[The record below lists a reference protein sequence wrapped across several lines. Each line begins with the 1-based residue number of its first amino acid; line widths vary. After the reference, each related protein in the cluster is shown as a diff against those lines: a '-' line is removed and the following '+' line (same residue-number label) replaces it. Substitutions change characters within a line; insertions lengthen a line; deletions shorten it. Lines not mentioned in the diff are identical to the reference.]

1 MKMKNGLLQRFA
13 AALVALALLMGM
25 CAMAQAED
33 AVITARE
40 MMALLDG
47 FVADRGAE
55 HLAEWQVMF
64 PAARASDAQL
74 TRVDGICMLYGAA
87 CTARPDKVELGDNC
101 WTLHEK
107 IGEKIWDEYPVNEAL
122 FGETVYEP
130 SPWHEWSY
138 SASAYFFAL
147 DVRDWDGEMLFDYDP
162 EANTLHTDAP
172 LTRADAETAI
182 ARLQASWSPV
192 SITEEAKEIL
202 AKAEARKQDFFAR
215 RDAVTVTGTVYY
227 ISNSGSNSN
236 DGKSP
241 ETAWAT
247 LDRAFNIGWLHET
260 HNFLKPGD
268 AVLLERGGNW
278 YVAPDSE
285 YGLTSDAYVIP
296 EGVTLG
302 AYGEGER
309 PVIRC
314 DLPQA
319 NDPDFWKLY
328 FDQGGVKIWATA
340 EKLQDTNVIVLNGG
354 EFAAEEIMPYWNRKT
369 GEYCTAEGVPFD
381 VTVEL
386 KENLTFCSL
395 LEFDVVNIHDLGNA
409 VQTGTLFLRCDEGNP
424 AEVFDEIA
432 LPQAQSAISLK
443 TNASA
448 VGISVKYAV
457 CLGIAASGDDGD
469 FGQQVRSCEIAWCGG
484 LLHKYNETEVA
495 AVLQPGCGGGAV
507 QITGSENSVTDCYIH
522 HCGTFSLIFA
532 IHATGPERRA
542 YHDMTHTGNLIE
554 YSGSIRVTDLAKTD
568 HPNAEGFI
576 SNLTFRDNFVL
587 YSGEGWIK
595 GMIQQIDPAAAPQ
608 YSACLENGLSAVNN
622 DGIYFI
628 DNIFYCST
636 VNLLNISEYNF
647 FGASKVNQPMV
658 FSGNTYVQSVNRRLC
673 TLNEWKCYYPDSE
686 PAIQEFLAL
695 VGDTAGTV
703 IRLP

>member
-1 MKMKNGLLQRFA
+1 MKSNLLQRGMA
-13 AALVALALLMGM
+13 MLLALALLMGI
-25 CAMAQAED
+25 CAAAHAEED
-33 AVITARE
+33 VITARE
-40 MMALLDG
+40 MMTLLDE
-47 FVADRGAE
+47 FVETIAPDKLG
-55 HLAEWQVMF
+55 EWQAMF
-64 PAARASDAQL
+64 PAAREGDAQL
-74 TRVDGICMLYGAA
+74 LRADGVCMLYSAA
-87 CTARPDKVELGDNC
+87 CTACPDRVALIGR
-101 WTLHEK
+101 WGSLHEK
-107 IGEKIWDEYPVNEAL
+107 IGEKIWNEYPINEAL
-122 FGETVYEP
+122 FGETVYAP

-138 SASAYFFAL
+138 SASAYFFVL
-147 DVRDWDGEMLFDYDP
+147 DVRDHNGNMLFDYDP
-162 EANTLHTDAP
+162 AANTLHTDAP
-172 LTRADAETAI
+172 LTRADAEAAI
-182 ARLQASWSPV
+182 ARLKANWSPI
-192 SITEEAKEIL
+192 SITAEAKEIL

-215 RDAVTVTGTVYY
+215 RDTVTATGTVYY

-278 YVAPDSE
+278 YVAPDRE
-285 YGLTSDAYVIP
+285 YGLTSDSYVIP
-296 EGVTLG
+296 DGVTLG

-319 NDPDFWKLY
+319 NEPDFWKLY

-354 EFAAEEIMPYWNRKT
+354 EFVAEEIMPHWNRKT
-369 GEYCTAEGVPFD
+369 GEYCTAEGVSFD

-395 LEFDVVNIHDLGNA
+395 LEFDVANILDLGNA

-469 FGQQVRSCEIAWCGG
+469 FGQQVCSCEIAWCGG

-542 YHDMTHTGNLIE
+542 YHNMTHTGNLIE

-576 SNLTFRDNFVL
+576 SNLTFRDNYVL
-587 YSGEGWIK
+587 YSGEGWIE
-595 GMIQQIDPAAAPQ
+595 GMIQQIDPSAALQ

-622 DGIYFI
+622 DGIYII

-647 FGASKVNQPMV
+647 FRASKVNQPMV
-658 FSGNTYVQSVNRRLC
+658 FSGNTYAQSVNRRLC
-673 TLNEWKCYYPDSE
+673 TLNEWEWYYPDSD
-686 PAIQEFLAL
+686 PAILKFLAL
-695 VGDTAGTV
+695 VGDTEGTV